1 MSAWISKKMEFIN
14 MAQKGKEIS
23 IRFQPIGW
31 KSLLQRKGG
40 SSRIL
45 ILKSVVRGLCLER
58 GLPIFS
64 YVGEDPQGRN
74 VMVSYLD
81 GKPRMGVDYE
91 GAESTG
97 MGEVSEGNYQ
107 ER

>member
-1 MSAWISKKMEFIN
+1 

-64 YVGEDPQGRN
+64 YVGEDRQGRN
-74 VMVSYLD
+74 VMISYLD
-81 GKPRMGVDYE
+81 GKPRMEIDYE
-91 GAESTG
+91 ESETT
-97 MGEVSEGNYQ
+97 
-107 ER
+107 